1 MKKFSPKDRTIVQ
14 NIKKKILEVNPD
26 AEIYL
31 YGSRARGDIHEESD
45 WDILILLNKDK
56 VSRLEEI
63 PFRDNIFDLELECEE
78 VISIIA
84 LSKKEWLEKHSITPF
99 YQNVMKEGIRLK

>member
-1 MKKFSPKDRTIVQ
+1 MKHTNPRDKII
-14 NIKKKILEVNPD
+14 IKKIKEKILEVNSQ

-56 VSRLEEI
+56 VSRLDEK
-63 PFRDNIFDLELECEE
+63 PFRDNIFDLQLEYEE
-78 VISIIA
+78 DISIFA
-84 LSKKEWLEKHSITPF
+84 LSKKEWVEKHSITPF
-99 YQNVMKEGIRLK
+99 YNNVMKEGVLL

>member
-1 MKKFSPKDRTIVQ
+1 MKHFNPKDKIIVRK
-14 NIKKKILEVNPD
+14 IKEKIFEVNPD

-56 VSRLEEI
+56 VSRLDEI
-63 PFRDNIFDLELECEE
+63 PLRDNIFDLELDYEE
-78 VISIIA
+78 IISIIA
-84 LSKKEWLEKHSITPF
+84 LSKKEWFDKHSITPF
-99 YQNVMKEGIRLK
+99 YENVMKEGIKL

>member
-1 MKKFSPKDRTIVQ
+1 MKVQ
-14 NIKKKILEVNPD
+14 NHRDKIFIQKIKDKILEVNSA

-56 VSRLEEI
+56 VSRLDEK
-63 PFRDNIFDLELECEE
+63 PFRDNIFDLQLEYEE
-78 VISIIA
+78 DISIFA
-84 LSKKEWLEKHSITPF
+84 LSKKEWTEKHYITPF
-99 YQNVMKEGIRLK
+99 YNNVMNEGVLL

>member
-1 MKKFSPKDRTIVQ
+1 MKIFNPVDKKIVRD
-14 NIKKKILEVNPD
+14 IKEKILEVNPD

-56 VSRLEEI
+56 VSRLEEK
-63 PFRDNIFDLELECEE
+63 PFRDNVFDLQLEYGED
-78 VISIIA
+78 ISIFA
-84 LSKKEWLEKHSITPF
+84 LSKKEWIEKHSITPF
-99 YQNVMKEGIRLK
+99 YKNVLEEGILL